1 MIKHTRQQAKAL
13 GLARCYGSVCA
24 KHVELNGE
32 RYVSGACVGCA
43 KELIRKIRAANPE
56 KTKEHYRKNQAK
68 LAEKRRTD
76 PEARAKKLAADSAY
90 RANNPELVADIKR
103 RWYAA
108 HPGRATALAT
118 KRKAAVKQRTPKWL
132 TADDWFIIKEAYEL
146 AALRTKML
154 GFPWEVDH
162 IVPLQGSKVSGLH
175 VPQNLQV
182 IPRTLNRAK
191 WNLYE
196 PQVT

>member
-1 MIKHTRQQAKAL
+1 MTKHTRQQAKAL
-13 GLARCYGSVCA
+13 GLARCYGSVCL
-24 KHVELNGE
+24 KHAELDGE
-32 RYVSGACVGCA
+32 RYVSGPCVACA
-43 KELIRKIRAANPE
+43 NEQQYKRRAANPE
-56 KTKEHYRKNQAK
+56 KTKAHRVKSQAK
-68 LAEKRRTD
+68 TAEKRRTD

-90 RANNPELVADIKR
+90 RANNPELVAGIKR

-108 HPGRATALAT
+108 HLGRATALAT

-162 IVPLQGSKVSGLH
+162 IIPLQGSNVSGLH

-182 IPRTLNRAK
+182 IPRKQNRAK

>member
-13 GLARCYGSVCA
+13 GLNRCFGSVCK
-24 KHVELNGE
+24 KHTELQGE
-32 RYVSGACVGCA
+32 RYVSGPCVACA
-43 KELIRKIRAANPE
+43 NEQQHKRRAENPE
-56 KTKEHYRKNQAK
+56 KTRAHRLQSQAK
-68 LAEKRRTD
+68 TAEKRRVD
-76 PEARAKKLAADSAY
+76 PEARAKKLAADVVY
-90 RANNPELVADIKR
+90 RANNPDLIADSKR

-108 HPGRATALAT
+108 HPGRATALST

-132 TADDWFIIKEAYEL
+132 SEDDWFIIKEAYEL

-162 IVPLQGSKVSGLH
+162 IIPLQGSNVSGLH
-175 VPQNLQV
+175 IPQNLQV
-182 IPRTLNRAK
+182 IPRKQNRAK
-191 WNLYE
+191 WNLYR

>member
-1 MIKHTRQQAKAL
+1 MTKHSRQQAKAL
-13 GLARCYGSVCA
+13 GLSRCYGSICA
-24 KHVELNGE
+24 KHKELDGE

-43 KELIRKIRAANPE
+43 KDLIRKIRAANPE
-56 KTKEHYRKNQAK
+56 KTKAHRVKSQAK
-68 LAEKRRTD
+68 TAEKRRTN
-76 PEARAKKLAADSAY
+76 PEARAKKLAADAAY

-103 RWYAA
+103 RWYAE

-132 TADDWFIIKEAYEL
+132 TPDDWFIIKEAYEL

-162 IVPLQGSKVSGLH
+162 IIPLQGDTVSGLH

-182 IPRTLNRAK
+182 IPRKLNRAK

-196 PQVT
+196 VT